1 VVSPELLR
9 SYSDYRML
17 FYGGALVLIILLRP
31 NGLVPRRY
39 GPAWLMSRLG
49 WR

>member
-1 VVSPELLR
+1 MAKKAY
-9 SYSDYRML
+9 YSHR
-17 FYGGALVLIILLRP
+17 GLVLIILLRP

-39 GPAWLMSRLG
+39 GPAWLMARLG